1 MADDPTKTVSA
12 NAMELRN
19 TFEFVS
25 SGAPLEY
32 SAYIFRDTGKIYWHA
47 DLEEEEDLPE
57 DLETSDPYIE
67 VPHKN
72 DLGLGRGLALAFVGQ
87 ELPDDSETVSGFF
100 RRRGA
105 YRRFKALLDK
115 RGKLQEWY
123 EDRRWN
129 RLCSRGARRMAFGWL
144 IDS

>member
-1 MADDPTKTVSA
+1 
-12 NAMELRN
+12 MELRN

-25 SGAPLEY
+25 SGAPLKS
-32 SAYIFRDTGKIYWHA
+32 SAYIFRDTGKICWHA

-72 DLGLGRGLALAFVGQ
+72 TTWASAAVSPSPSSVRNCQTTPRPFQAFSGGAGHIV
-87 ELPDDSETVSGFF
+87 VS
-100 RRRGA
+100 
-105 YRRFKALLDK
+105 RFCWTNAASCKSGTK
-115 RGKLQEWY
+115 N
-123 EDRRWN
+123 RRWN